1 MRSLVSHIAENSMNN
16 EVEIMRNVFKKYVL
30 SLLMAMAL
38 VVVPLMA
45 DAAALIMVEGAMECE
60 TDLLIK
66 SLENPKEQRIGGWHF
81 VSGEYQGIPVVVS
94 VTSIGMTNAAAA
106 TVLGIEYFHPAAV
119 INQGTAG
126 GHDPSLHTFDIV
138 LGGKTIDAS
147 AWLSKRERRGAD
159 GRHIEMMPTFYY
171 DVVSGEEKKVLE
183 LAADPELLEI
193 AAVEGAN
200 YQAGQVVIGKI
211 SSSNNWNRQLDR
223 IRFFNKEHGSYCEEM
238 ETHSAALVCQ
248 NYKVPFLGIRILSN
262 TEWHDEEFEQATG
275 TACQQYILAVIKSYA
290 ERKALKD
297 GVAEKG
303 K

>member
-1 MRSLVSHIAENSMNN
+1 MI
-16 EVEIMRNVFKKYVL
+16 NVFKKNVL

-38 VVVPLMA
+38 VIVPLMA
-45 DAAALIMVEGAMECE
+45 EAAAPILVEGAMECE

-66 SLENPKEQRIGGWHF
+66 SLENPKEQRIGGWRF

-106 TVLGIEYFHPAAV
+106 TVLGIEYFHPVAV

-171 DVVSGEEKKVLE
+171 DADSGEEKKVLE

-193 AAVEGAN
+193 AAAEGAN

-238 ETHSAALVCQ
+238 EAHSTALVCQ

-262 TEWHDEEFEQATG
+262 TEWHDEEFEQTTG
-275 TACQQYILAVIKSYA
+275 TACQQFVLAVIKSYA
-290 ERKALKD
+290 ERKTLKD

-303 K
+303 KRA

>member
-1 MRSLVSHIAENSMNN
+1 MINA
-16 EVEIMRNVFKKYVL
+16 FKKNVL
-30 SLLMAMAL
+30 SLLMAMSL
-38 VVVPLMA
+38 VIVPLMA
-45 DAAALIMVEGAMECE
+45 EAAAPILVEGAMECE

-66 SLENPKEQRIGGWHF
+66 SLENPKEQRIGGWRF

-106 TVLGIEYFHPAAV
+106 TVLGIEYFHPVAV

-171 DVVSGEEKKVLE
+171 DADSGEEKKVLE

-193 AAVEGAN
+193 AAAEGAN

-223 IRFFNKEHGSYCEEM
+223 IWFFHKEHGSYCEEM
-238 ETHSAALVCQ
+238 EAHSTALVCQ
-248 NYKVPFLGIRILSN
+248 NYKAPFLGIRILSN
-262 TEWHDEEFEQATG
+262 TEWHDEEFEQTTG
-275 TACQQYILAVIKSYA
+275 TACQQFVLAVIKSYA